1 MRPEDFKPDD
11 LFTQIQNLADKLAEE
26 RHARQMADA
35 DGKVKSE
42 LLATTG
48 QELKG
53 PVESLIAITELLSA
67 SPLDPA
73 QCRYTQMLAESAWSL
88 LGVVSELLDFTRLD
102 DGRFELNPAEF
113 DVHELLHDVGLALQD
128 RAGEKGLTCGLD
140 IGASCPRKAVAD
152 ETRIRQV
159 LMCLIDN
166 ALKLTSQGSVRL
178 HASAIDLNGM
188 WMLRFDVSDTGRGH
202 TRAEREQLF
211 KPVVKVPTAA
221 QPGAT
226 GLELSIAQKLAA
238 LMGGEIGCD
247 SVVGKGSLYW
257 FTLAAEHAE
266 SEPVMV
272 LHEPLPTMPAQEPLP
287 LPAPRPATPKQKAPP
302 ALAVSVPEREPTAKL
317 SGRVLVVE
325 DNAVNAMLIAN
336 YLDEFGV
343 NHELVGSARTALL
356 NLTAKPYD
364 LVLMDVTMPDL
375 DGVEATQRVR
385 ALPGP
390 AAEVP
395 IIALVAHA
403 KTAECGAYLA
413 AGMDGYV
420 TKPIRGRELY
430 AALAPFLAQDEGDE
444 PVLLVG

>member
-1 MRPEDFKPDD
+1 MQPEDFKPDD
-11 LFTQIQNLADKLAEE
+11 LFTQIQNLADKLSAE
-26 RHARQMADA
+26 RHARQVAEAADKA
-35 DGKVKSE
+35 KAE
-42 LLATTG
+42 LLATTAYA
-48 QELKG
+48 LKR
-53 PVESLIAITELLSA
+53 PVETLIAMTELLSA

-73 QCRYTQMLAESAWSL
+73 QRRYTQMLAESAWSL
-88 LGVVSELLDFTRLD
+88 LGVTSDLLDFTRLE

-113 DVHELLHDVGLALQD
+113 DVHEMLHDVGLALQD
-128 RAGEKGLTCGLD
+128 LAGEKGLTCGLD
-140 IGASCPRKAVAD
+140 IGASCPRRAVAD

-159 LMCLIDN
+159 LMCMIDN
-166 ALKLTSQGSVRL
+166 ALKLTSEGSVRL
-178 HASAIDLNGM
+178 HASAIDVNGM
-188 WMLRFDVSDTGRGH
+188 WRLRFDVSDTGRGH

-221 QPGAT
+221 QSGAS

-266 SEPVMV
+266 SEPVLV
-272 LHEPLPTMPAQEPLP
+272 LHEPLPTMPAHEPLP
-287 LPAPRPATPKQKAPP
+287 ATPAPELPSVTAI
-302 ALAVSVPEREPTAKL
+302 SVPEQEPIAKL
-317 SGRVLVVE
+317 SGCVLLVE
-325 DNAVNAMLIAN
+325 DNAVNAMLIAS
-336 YLDEFGV
+336 YLDEFGLS
-343 NHELVGSARTALL
+343 HELVGSARTALL
-356 NLTAKPYD
+356 NLAAKPHD

-375 DGVEATQRVR
+375 DGAEATKRIR
-385 ALPGP
+385 ALHAPV
-390 AAEVP
+390 AEVP
-395 IIALVAHA
+395 IIALVAQA

-420 TKPIRGRELY
+420 TKPIRRCELY